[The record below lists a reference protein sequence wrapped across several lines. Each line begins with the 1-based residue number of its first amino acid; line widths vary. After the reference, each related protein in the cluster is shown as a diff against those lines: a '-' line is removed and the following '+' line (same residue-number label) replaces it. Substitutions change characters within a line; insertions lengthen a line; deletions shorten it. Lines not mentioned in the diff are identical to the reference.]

1 MPTRLK
7 VSQTNALCIFITL
20 LYYDSSQAPGTPVR
34 LMKGLKILKN
44 IKNNKVDAVC
54 NSEKK
59 QEYISSKY
67 VNKQLI
73 KSVKNHFC
81 FVEKIE
87 SQF

>member
-1 MPTRLK
+1 M
-7 VSQTNALCIFITL
+7 LCIFIPL
-20 LYYDSSQAPGTPVR
+20 LYDSSQAPGTPVR

-44 IKNNKVDAVC
+44 IKNNKVVAEC

-73 KSVKNHFC
+73 KSVKNLFC
-81 FVEKIE
+81 FVEKFE